1 MANGEG
7 EPRPAPDAVAVDQ
20 LLREIGVATLLRE
33 RAAAAQKPSS
43 DAAHFLGMPIAI
55 VASLAAG
62 LLTGAVALIQWRA
75 SVDVERSKAENDFRV
90 EKSKAEN
97 ALILKALETGD
108 SAQAAANLQFM
119 AKAGLIGL
127 DPAKLASIV
136 ANDASRP
143 VLPTAGPSA
152 PYSPDLKRQLEADA
166 KYTVSPSSGVASTV
180 TFTDGWDKDAIIS
193 VPIPQLAKVGGPAS
207 VQFNKLGAKPL
218 QDAFAEVERRGLLP
232 HLKSFCGSFAPRTV
246 AMRRQL
252 SAHALG
258 IAIDLNCSANAQEN
272 NAALA
277 PAFEAHGFFWGGS
290 WTSVKD
296 WSHFELNRPAG
307 VAAPSG

>member
-166 KYTVSPSSGVASTV
+166 KYTVTPSGGLVSAV
-180 TFTDGWDKDAIIS
+180 TFTNGWDKDAIVS
-193 VPIPQLAKVGGPAS
+193 VPIPQLARIGGPAS
-207 VQFNKLGAKPL
+207 VKFNKLGAKPL
-218 QDAFAEVERRGLLP
+218 QDAFAEVESRGLMS
-232 HLKSFCGSFAPRTV
+232 HLKSFCGGFAPRTIV
-246 AMRRQL
+246 RGGKL

-258 IAIDLNCSANAQEN
+258 IAIDLNCSKSAREDNT
-272 NAALA
+272 ALA
-277 PAFEAHGFFWGGS
+277 PAFEAHGFFWGGN
-290 WTSVKD
+290 WAGVKD
-296 WSHFELNRPAG
+296 WTHFELNRSDA
-307 VAAPSG
+307 AAPNG